1 MNRSFTKLIS
11 ECLSSGKVGTK
22 VNDYA
27 ATLGDELADG
37 GRPMPREPPVTSV
50 VLPVKSIIYLGM
62 VYLFVDMLDE
72 NSTLRRALASVIS
85 M

>member
-1 MNRSFTKLIS
+1 MNRSFTKFSSQRL
-11 ECLSSGKVGTK
+11 CSGKVGTK

-27 ATLGDELADG
+27 ATLGDELAVAA
-37 GRPMPREPPVTSV
+37 PMPREPPVTSV

-72 NSTLRRALASVIS
+72 NSTLRRALASAKTV
-85 M
+85 